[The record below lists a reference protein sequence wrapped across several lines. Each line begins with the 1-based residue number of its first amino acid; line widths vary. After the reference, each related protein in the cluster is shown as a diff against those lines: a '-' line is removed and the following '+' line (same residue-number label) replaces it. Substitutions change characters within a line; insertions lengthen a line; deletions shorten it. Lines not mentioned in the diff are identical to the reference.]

1 MFYGTRDP
9 ETGRWLS
16 TDPALGKYMAGTK
29 KGEGGIYNQVN
40 FNLCHHSNNN
50 PIKYID
56 SGEFYAG
63 DQEFFAMMEQHLKN
77 IFFCCVPSEFRRFFE
92 KMVIH
97 TQPPEILITG

>member
-1 MFYGTRDP
+1 MFYGTWDP

-56 SGEFYAG
+56 SGEFYEG
-63 DQEFFAMMEQHLKN
+63 DHDGILCHDGTTFKEYLFFVVFRLNFVAFLK
-77 IFFCCVPSEFRRFFE
+77 RW
-92 KMVIH
+92 
-97 TQPPEILITG
+97 